1 MRLAVLSIVP
11 MVLAMASAANAQD
24 VAIRSLVDR
33 FEAARPQFDPA
44 ALTKTL
50 APNYEEIWPVG
61 EVDPRTKVL
70 GFTHQS

>member
-33 FEAARPQFDPA
+33 FEAARLQFDPA

-50 APNYEEIWPVG
+50 APNTRRFRPLARLILAL
-61 EVDPRTKVL
+61 RC
-70 GFTHQS
+70 